1 MKNIIIILL
10 VISTILVAVIYK
22 GCLYIKNY
30 KYEVCIEET
39 KSKYTTCIDDG
50 VTSAPTFSI
59 DGKSIL
65 YVINDIEGDKLIKY
79 DIESN
84 SKTIILNYIGK
95 DIKWPSFANNENL
108 VLFAST
114 NNNVC
119 NLYLFNVITKKV
131 TQITNEINNIISPAI
146 SPDGTRI
153 VFLKH
158 IGDTR

>member
-84 SKTIILNYIGK
+84 S
-95 DIKWPSFANNENL
+95 
-108 VLFAST
+108 
-114 NNNVC
+114 
-119 NLYLFNVITKKV
+119 
-131 TQITNEINNIISPAI
+131 
-146 SPDGTRI
+146 
-153 VFLKH
+153 
-158 IGDTR
+158 